1 MPWKETCAVEQ
12 RLAFVREAV
21 RDDVSKAELCRRYG
35 ISRPTGDKWLERFL
49 LHGEAG
55 LAECS
60 SAPRHHPN
68 QMPAE
73 LAAMIVSLRQEHMS
87 WGPRKLLARLKR
99 RQEGIAWPAASTIGQ
114 LLRRLGLSVCRKRR
128 HRTPPYT
135 QPFAGCD
142 GPNATWCADF
152 KGWFR
157 TGDGAICQPL
167 TITDAYSR
175 YLIRCQGLE
184 RTRTTPVQGVFEAAF
199 RERGLPRAIRTDN
212 GSPFASHGIGGL
224 SRLSIWWLKLGILP
238 ERIQPG
244 KPQQNGR
251 HERMHLTLKLETAS
265 PPEPTLRGQQR
276 RFDQFKAEYN
286 DVRPHEALGQRPPAE
301 LYQPSQRAYPSR
313 LQEVS
318 YPDQMEVRSVRPSGE
333 IKWRGGRLYLSEAL
347 AHERV
352 GLDPIDD
359 GCWLVH
365 FCRLPLAVL
374 DERHRK
380 LWTMELAM
388 RKGLIARPGVPL
400 PSAALQSVGTPG
412 ICKQGA
418 RSKT

>member
-12 RLAFVREAV
+12 RLAFAHEAV
-21 RDDVSKAELCRRYG
+21 REDVTKAELCRRYG

-49 LHGEAG
+49 RYGEAG
-55 LAECS
+55 LADFS

-68 QMPAE
+68 QVPAE
-73 LAAMIVSLRQEHMS
+73 LAARIVSVRQEHMS

-99 RQEGIAWPAASTIGQ
+99 RQEDIRWPAASTIGE
-114 LLRRLGLSVCRKRR
+114 LLRRLGLSVSRKRR
-128 HRTPPYT
+128 HRTPAYT

-184 RTRTTPVQGVFEAAF
+184 RTQTQPVQGVFEAAF
-199 RERGLPRAIRTDN
+199 RELGLPRAIRTDN
-212 GSPFASHGIGGL
+212 GSPFASHAIGGL

-251 HERMHLTLKLETAS
+251 HERMHLTLKRETAS
-265 PPEPTLRGQQR
+265 PPRPTLRSQQR
-276 RFDQFKAEYN
+276 RFDTFKAEYN
-286 DVRPHEALGQRPPAE
+286 DVRPHEALDQRPPAE
-301 LYQPSQRAYPSR
+301 FYQPSQRAYPSR
-313 LQEVS
+313 LQEVL
-318 YPDQMEVRSVRPSGE
+318 YPDQMEVRSVRTSGE

-359 GCWLVH
+359 GYWLVH
-365 FCRLPLAVL
+365 FCQLPLAVL
-374 DERHRK
+374 DERLRK
-380 LWTMELAM
+380 LWTMESAM
-388 RKGLIARPGVPL
+388 RRGLVARPGVPL
-400 PSAALQSVGTPG
+400 PSAALQSAGTPG
-412 ICKQGA
+412 TCK
-418 RSKT
+418 